1 MADPITDLL
10 TEINKILELVEEIG
24 VLAQIGV
31 SLGLTLFALLFS
43 RYIVRRAAWRVVKQT
58 EAEWDND

>member
-24 VLAQIGV
+24 RAMNGYEMIVNKSTV
-31 SLGLTLFALLFS
+31 SGRRRHPS
-43 RYIVRRAAWRVVKQT
+43 R
-58 EAEWDND
+58 